1 MGTSETLDVD
11 FDYYISH
18 YFEMPDCVYFF
29 LLALGVLFILFVILY
44 IYTLIGA
51 TRYHGI
57 KKHEYIR
64 IEWHILVERY
74 YEMVFSGTSI
84 LFFMDIYY
92 LIDRFVTIEP
102 YRSFWEKYD
111 DFLLLL
117 LILMSCMFNSFL
129 DRVFV
134 RLKFVTRDEKSAGR
148 LTGMVYMILIFA
160 YIKFIYQDNNYD
172 KLITYFI
179 TLMVGRFAY
188 FDSTIH
194 DFVKAMQGVFKNIGL
209 LIFLLV
215 YTSIMSFFGF
225 STNYLITHN
234 GVITNIFITHLFM
247 CASIFVL
254 YHIHIAELVT
264 GRGDRTPKLNNGS
277 NRNFDEEYGDMYEN
291 EYYEEDGEYEYDD
304 ANYGRSH
311 YGYDEE
317 VEYVEDKFDYK
328 SQEAYY
334 EDEDDVD
341 DEGNYTGR
349 EYEGSEYEGDDDFEF
364 VDITK

>member
-1 MGTSETLDVD
+1 MKSAETLDVN

-18 YFEMPDCVYFF
+18 YFQMPECLYFF
-29 LLALGVLFILFVILY
+29 LLALGVLFVLFVILY
-44 IYTLIGA
+44 IYTVIGGIK
-51 TRYHGI
+51 YHGM
-57 KKHEYIR
+57 KRHEYIR

-84 LFFMDIYY
+84 LFFMDVYY
-92 LIDRFVTIEP
+92 LIDRFVVVEP

-134 RLKFVTRDEKSAGR
+134 RLKFVTRDEKSSGR
-148 LTGMVYMILIFA
+148 LTGMVYMILIFC
-160 YIKFIYQDNNYD
+160 YIKFIYENNNYD
-172 KLITYFI
+172 MLITYFI

-209 LIFLLV
+209 LIFLLI
-215 YTSIMSFFGF
+215 YTSIMSYFGF
-225 STNYLITHN
+225 STDYLLTHN

-247 CASIFVL
+247 CVAIFVL
-254 YHIHIAELVT
+254 FHIHIAELVT
-264 GRGDRTPKLNNGS
+264 GRGNRTPKLGNGK
-277 NRNFDEEYGDMYEN
+277 NRDFDEEYGRYSDEDSEQYDDENYE
-291 EYYEEDGEYEYDD
+291 YEEYSSRHG
-304 ANYGRSH
+304 
-311 YGYDEE
+311 E
-317 VEYVEDKFDYK
+317 VEYAQPRYEDG
-328 SQEAYY
+328 SSYY

-349 EYEGSEYEGDDDFEF
+349 EYEGSEYEGDDFDDDDLQL
-364 VDITK
+364 VDINKYV